1 VRRRREREGEV
12 GRERRGEEPLVWGGA
27 AAMELG
33 EREPTSSREERVADL
48 PNAWEG
54 EDPGTLGHKK
64 RTEGAPCVGEE
75 EEACAWENIKRA
87 ARDKADGWKIRE
99 GESGWEIG

>member
-1 VRRRREREGEV
+1 MRRRREREGEA
-12 GRERRGEEPLVWGGA
+12 GRERRGEEPLGWGGA

-33 EREPTSSREERVADL
+33 EREPASSGEERAAEL

-54 EDPGTLGHKK
+54 EDLGTLRHGK
-64 RTEGAPCVGEE
+64 RTEGASCVGEE

-87 ARDKADGWKIRE
+87 VRDKADG
-99 GESGWEIG
+99 